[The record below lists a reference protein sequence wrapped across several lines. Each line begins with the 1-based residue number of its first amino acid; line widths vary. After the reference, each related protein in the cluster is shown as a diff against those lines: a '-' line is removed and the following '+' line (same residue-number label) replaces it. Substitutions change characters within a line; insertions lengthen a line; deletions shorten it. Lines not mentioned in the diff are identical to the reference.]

1 MIDQYGREIDY
12 LRISL
17 TKRCNLRCIYCMPEE
32 NEEMQE
38 EDLTFEE
45 IIRIVSLM
53 SQLGIHHVRLT
64 GGEPL
69 LRKNVQDLVRQLK
82 KISGIET
89 VHLTTNAVLL
99 DRMIDGLAEAGLDG
113 INISLDTRD
122 RENFARITRRDC
134 IKLVEN
140 GLLSLR
146 KYPNMTV
153 KINCVM
159 MDQKEKEFLDIA
171 KLAKENP
178 FYVRYI
184 EMMPIGLGRQQKGKK
199 EDEMKE
205 LLKKQYGAYK
215 EVKEKIGSGPSH
227 YYEFQNFQGKIG
239 FISAV
244 THKFCSSCN
253 RVRLTSDGFLKTCLQ
268 YEIGGDLK
276 SLLRNGTEDEI
287 LLENIKEIIFH
298 KPKEHQFL
306 KPMEIKEEEHHLMSQ
321 IGG

>member
-53 SQLGIHHVRLT
+53 SQLGIRHVRLT